1 MKVRELTDE
10 EVSCI
15 ITGLNYLHKYDV
27 EFCHYS
33 YIAALVHDIEKNKIY
48 VGDEIL

>member
-15 ITGLNYLHKYDV
+15 ITGLSQLHKNDPDFY
-27 EFCHYS
+27 YYN
-33 YIAALVHDIEKNKIY
+33 YISELQRSIEKNKIY